1 MYYAFIENEKINGC
15 GQCRCLTDGVQN
27 IEITEEQANELDKY
41 IYQNGEIVLDPDYEA
56 KQAQKAK
63 EEQRKTLTEQLDALD
78 LKCIRALRALQ
89 AGVGTPADTERL
101 AVLEAQAEELRQ
113 QLVSLND

>member
-15 GQCRCLTDGVQN
+15 GQCRCLTEGVQN

-41 IYQNGEIVLDPDYEA
+41 IYQNGEIILDPDYEA

-89 AGVGTPADTERL
+89 TGISTEEDVNKLR
-101 AVLEAQAEELRQ
+101 AFEEQAEEIRRQ
-113 QLVSLND
+113 IQEL

>member
-15 GQCRCLTDGVQN
+15 GQCRCLTEGIQN

-41 IYQNGEIVLDPDYEA
+41 IYQNGEIILDPDYEA
-56 KQAQKAK
+56 KQAKKAK
-63 EEQRKTLTEQLDALD
+63 EERKSELMAQLDALD

-89 AGVGTPADTERL
+89 TGSSTEEDVNKLR
-101 AVLEAQAEELRQ
+101 AFEEQAEEIRRQ
-113 QLVSLND
+113 IQEL